1 MANYEDFFNLGAGPQ
16 GDQGIKG
23 DGGETG
29 FDGSPGQDGPQGN
42 PGSDGPQG
50 FGAVLQDENINMTS
64 IPTNE
69 GLGVTI
75 SNGTGP
81 YTYLWTSDV
90 TLGDPGDV
98 IIVGTGASPTL
109 NWNNGDDVGGTVS
122 CEVTDTS
129 NGDTAYCHTD
139 FQGAITVIPPIPT
152 VLGLPA
158 GIFGIDLIGVH
169 DSVSASVGTILKTNG
184 ELWYMQTVGA
194 NTPAPG
200 NFWADPGD
208 GFSSGDYE
216 ARMIPDGGF
225 GGILNGAGSAPENT
239 WLNLASQI
247 TWYMTEFV
255 NGLRIFEGTLEIG
268 LAGTSTAVVSAEVR
282 MVADAISA

>member
-16 GDQGIKG
+16 GVQGVKG
-23 DGGETG
+23 DDGDTG

-42 PGSDGPQG
+42 PGSDGPLG
-50 FGAVLQDENINMTS
+50 FGAVLQNENIIMTS

-81 YTYLWTSDV
+81 YTYSWTSDV

-109 NWNNGDDVGGTVS
+109 NWNNGNDVGGTVS

-139 FQGAITVIPPIPT
+139 FQGTV
-152 VLGLPA
+152 
-158 GIFGIDLIGVH
+158 
-169 DSVSASVGTILKTNG
+169 
-184 ELWYMQTVGA
+184 
-194 NTPAPG
+194 
-200 NFWADPGD
+200 
-208 GFSSGDYE
+208 
-216 ARMIPDGGF
+216 
-225 GGILNGAGSAPENT
+225 
-239 WLNLASQI
+239 
-247 TWYMTEFV
+247 
-255 NGLRIFEGTLEIG
+255 
-268 LAGTSTAVVSAEVR
+268 
-282 MVADAISA
+282 